1 MSPAGASSGIARA
14 LSIAGSDSGGGA
26 GIQADLKTF
35 SAFGVYGMSV
45 ITALTAQNS
54 VGVQAVQA
62 STPEFVRAQF
72 QSVVDDFGVD
82 ALKTGM
88 LGDIAMVEAV
98 SSMIAEAGL
107 GRLVVD
113 PVMIAKSGAALLDQD
128 AVGALRTRLLPLA
141 LVVTPNLP
149 EAEALVGGSI
159 RSAEDMA
166 AAARRIHQ
174 LGPRWVLLKGGH
186 AEGDE
191 VVDLLFDGERFD
203 SLRSERIQTP
213 HTHGTGCT
221 FAAAITAALAR
232 GHTVREAFALAKH
245 YVSEAIRSNPGLGA
259 GHGPL
264 NHLLP
269 GFRGSW

>member
-186 AEGDE
+186 ADGDE

-232 GHTVREAFALAKH
+232 GQTVREAFALAKH